1 MTDTNAL
8 NDATQAAHE
17 SLAHAADNPSAQ
29 ILRAIEIV
37 EEHLREKRSRIEEI
51 QMQHDHLVEEIR
63 QVNKSLESENID
75 FVQGLSTVIKDLD
88 TDGAI
93 VNLLPDMPAV
103 TRTSDFEA
111 DNADRDQKGWGS
123 PNGKQAKPG
132 SLGWLKKK
140 EKARWE
146 A

>member
-8 NDATQAAHE
+8 DNATQAAHE
-17 SLAHAADNPSAQ
+17 SLAHSADNPSAQ
-29 ILRAIEIV
+29 VLRAIEIV

-93 VNLLPDMPAV
+93 VNLLPDMFTA
-103 TRTSDFEA
+103 TQASDFETG
-111 DNADRDQKGWGS
+111 NADRDQQGWGS
-123 PNGKQAKPG
+123 PNEKQIKPG
-132 SLGWLKKK
+132 SLAWLKKK
-140 EKARWE
+140 EKARWKT
-146 A
+146 

>member
-8 NDATQAAHE
+8 DNATQATQE
-17 SLAHAADNPSAQ
+17 SLAHTADNPSTQ
-29 ILRAIEIV
+29 VLRAIEIV

-88 TDGAI
+88 TDVAI
-93 VNLLPDMPAV
+93 MNLLPDMPAA
-103 TRTSDFEA
+103 TQASDFETG
-111 DNADRDQKGWGS
+111 NADRDRQGRGS
-123 PNGKQAKPG
+123 PNEKQTKPG

-146 A
+146 T